1 MPTARP
7 EVESRAALAP
17 AAALFRGL
25 SDPTRLALVQRLAGG
40 EARVVDLVAE
50 LGMAQSTVSSHLA
63 CLRDC
68 GLVDF
73 RPQGRA
79 SVYFLT
85 RPELMDLL
93 SCAEA
98 LLAATG
104 SAVALCTSYGTVVQT
119 SAAREDRSER
129 LGEVLR

>member
-1 MPTARP
+1 MAEARP

-17 AAALFRGL
+17 AGALFRSL

-50 LGMAQSTVSSHLA
+50 LRMAQSTVSSHLS
-63 CLRDC
+63 CLRGC

-73 RPQGRA
+73 RPEGRA

-93 SCAEA
+93 ACAQT

-104 SAVALCTSYGTVVQT
+104 AAVALCPNYGTVPPT
-119 SAAREDRSER
+119 SADREDETDRNE
-129 LGEVLR
+129 ETLR

>member
-1 MPTARP
+1 MISTRSGT
-7 EVESRAALAP
+7 EGRAALAP
-17 AAALFRGL
+17 AGALFRGL
-25 SDPTRLALVQRLAGG
+25 SDPTRLALVRRLAGG
-40 EARVVDLVAE
+40 EARVTDLVTE
-50 LGMAQSTVSSHLA
+50 LAMPQSTVSSHLA

-73 RPQGRA
+73 RPEGRA

-93 SCAEA
+93 ASAEM

-104 SAVALCTSYGTVVQT
+104 SAVALCPTYGVEAQSSVDHDTSTRT
-119 SAAREDRSER
+119 R
-129 LGEVLR
+129 